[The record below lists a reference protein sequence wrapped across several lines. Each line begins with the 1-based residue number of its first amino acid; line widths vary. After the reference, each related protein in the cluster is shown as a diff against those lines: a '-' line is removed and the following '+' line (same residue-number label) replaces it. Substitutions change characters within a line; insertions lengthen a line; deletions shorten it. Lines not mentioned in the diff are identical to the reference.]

1 MTTVNTCLFSP
12 KLLSKT
18 LNDKK
23 SFKSEFFLTKAD
35 NFYYYF
41 TSSRKI
47 DPYICSSIHGRI
59 CFCACLFFFF
69 LEFFN
74 HRKIEAEPRYNEV
87 PRDWQNL
94 FAITRFRYN
103 KVLSHISYYYWG
115 KANRSLYRRLRYIKV
130 RFIEVPLY
138 FS

>member
-1 MTTVNTCLFSP
+1 MTKINTCLFSP

-18 LNDKK
+18 LKDKK
-23 SFKSEFFLTKAD
+23 KASKGNFFNKAD

-47 DPYICSSIHGRI
+47 DPYICSSIHGKI
-59 CFCACLFFFF
+59 CFCACLFCFF

-74 HRKIEAEPRYNEV
+74 HGRIEAEPRYNEG

-103 KVLSHISYYYWG
+103 KVLSDIPYYYWG
-115 KANRSLYRRLRYIKV
+115 KANRSLYRRLRHIKV
-130 RFIEVPLY
+130 RFIEVSL
-138 FS
+138 

>member
-1 MTTVNTCLFSP
+1 MTKINTCLFSP

-18 LNDKK
+18 LKDKK
-23 SFKSEFFLTKAD
+23 KKLQKGIFLTKAD

-59 CFCACLFFFF
+59 CFCACLFVCFF

-74 HRKIEAEPRYNEV
+74 HGRIEAEPRYNEG

-103 KVLSHISYYYWG
+103 KVLSDISYYYWG
-115 KANRSLYRRLRYIKV
+115 KANRSLYRRLRHIKV
-130 RFIEVPLY
+130 RFIEVPL
-138 FS
+138 